1 MKLQEAEMKLQELN
15 EKIDILLKERESVL
29 KEWNIAFNLEN
40 TENMICVDK
49 NEGDSHDLYLVNGD
63 FKIHVC
69 HFSGFDMNGSIE
81 DFYKKVDN
89 SIYLINLAYGRE
101 CDMPDYQ
108 KNLIYAKAIE
118 IREDY
123 QKKMVLKLQQTL
135 YEAENDVKNG
145 NIAPIQDTMEELKK
159 LLLMR
164 NEDNEI

>member
-15 EKIDILLKERESVL
+15 EKIDILLKERESIL

-40 TENMICVDK
+40 TENIICVDK
-49 NEGDSHDLYLVNGD
+49 NEGDYHNLYLVNGNL
-63 FKIHVC
+63 KTHVC
-69 HFSGFDMNGSIE
+69 YFGSFEMNGNIE
-81 DFYKKVDN
+81 DFYKNINN
-89 SIYLINLAYGRE
+89 SIHLINIANGRE
-101 CDMPDYQ
+101 YDMPDYQ

-135 YEAENDVKNG
+135 NEAERDVENG

-164 NEDNEI
+164 NEDNET